1 MAAGNARGATEGGR
15 REVGAA
21 VSFSGHES
29 FPLRYGWPKKCV
41 DAVARDPDVFASDE
55 AMVRLGVGKNMVK
68 AIRHWGLTA
77 RVIELGPGTGRDRA
91 LRVSA
96 LGRAIFG
103 DDGADPFLED
113 PRTPWL
119 LHWLI
124 STHADRATTWS
135 WAFGSFHRQGF
146 TRDDLLRDLQASGLA
161 DRTTTA
167 TLARDVEVFLHTY
180 VPARATRTVAI
191 EDTLDSP
198 LVELRLLREDH
209 AERRYEFVRG
219 PKPTL
224 DDVTFG
230 FAVLEFWQRASPDRE
245 SLSVDDIARSPGSP
259 GRVFKL
265 DDDSLAAR
273 LDGAARWSH
282 GALLHDDT
290 AGVRQ
295 LMRKKRVDPVAWLSG
310 ELKREGRA

>member
-15 REVGAA
+15 REVGST

-41 DAVARDPDVFASDE
+41 DAVAKDPDVFNRDE
-55 AMVRLGVGKNMVK
+55 AMVTLGVGKNMVK
-68 AIRHWGLTA
+68 AIRHWGLAT
-77 RVIELGPGTGRDRA
+77 RVIEARGRT
-91 LRVSA
+91 LQVSA
-96 LGRAIFG
+96 LGHALFD

-119 LHWLI
+119 LHWFI

-135 WAFGSFHRQGF
+135 WCFGSLQRQGF
-146 TRDDLLRDLQASGLA
+146 TRDDLLRDLQAAHVSA
-161 DRTTTA
+161 RTTPA
-167 TLARDVEVFLHTY
+167 TLARDVEVFLRTY
-180 VPARATRTVAI
+180 TPARATRAVAI
-191 EDTLDSP
+191 EDTLDCP
-198 LVELRLLREDH
+198 LVELRLLREDV

-230 FAVLEFWQRASPDRE
+230 FAVLEFWQRVAPERE
-245 SLSVDDIARSPGSP
+245 TLSVDDLARHPGSP
-259 GRVFKL
+259 GRVFRL

-273 LDGAARWSH
+273 LEHVVRWSH

-295 LMRKKRVDPVAWLSG
+295 LLRKKRVDPVAWLLT
-310 ELKREGRA
+310 ELRREGARA